1 MAAPTRSFTE
11 IAQVGQE
18 SVATAVRIWADLT
31 KASVE
36 VLTTGRS
43 ELLDGR
49 RVADFVFGVAN
60 QVLDGQRALLSVVT
74 AASNGRTP
82 TGEIAQTIAAT
93 NGAVV
98 EAAAETTKKLAA
110 SVAETT
116 EKASAAA
123 AETTRKVAATAVET
137 ADNAAA
143 AAMETSRKAAESV
156 AETTDKAVATVA
168 DTSSKATEAAVE
180 TTDKVAESTVET
192 TDTAIATAA
201 KATKKA
207 ADAATGT
214 TDKVAKPAAKRAA
227 KPAPRP
233 ATRTAAKTAAKVTAK
248 LAEAASGPY
257 GKDSHAPLADRTEM
271 PAGFEIKG
279 NDGSKLYHVPG
290 SPFYKRTTAEVWFAS
305 PEAAEA
311 AGFKRPASQR

>member
-1 MAAPTRSFTE
+1 MAAPARSFTE

-18 SVATAVRIWADLT
+18 SVTAAVRIWADLT

-36 VLTTGRS
+36 VMTTGRS

-49 RVADFVFGVAN
+49 RVADFVFGFAN

-74 AASNGRTP
+74 AASAGRAP
-82 TGEIAQTIAAT
+82 TGEIAQKFAAT

-98 EAAAETTKKLAA
+98 NAAAATTRELAA
-110 SVAETT
+110 TAAETT

-137 ADNAAA
+137 VEKATATA
-143 AAMETSRKAAESV
+143 TGTTRKAA
-156 AETTDKAVATVA
+156 T
-168 DTSSKATEAAVE
+168 
-180 TTDKVAESTVET
+180 ET
-192 TDTAIATAA
+192 TDTAVATAAEATKKATESAAGTTDKVTEAAVATPDTAVVTAA
-201 KATKKA
+201 KATEKA
-207 ADAATGT
+207 AETAGGT
-214 TDKVAKPAAKRAA
+214 TDKIAKPAAKRAA

-233 ATRTAAKTAAKVTAK
+233 ATRTAAKTAAKATAK

-257 GKDSHAPLADRTEM
+257 GKGSHAPLADRTET

-290 SPFYKRTTAEVWFAS
+290 SPFYKRTTAEVWFSS

>member
-18 SVATAVRIWADLT
+18 SVAAAVRIWADLT

-36 VLTTGRS
+36 VMTTGRS

-49 RVADFVFGVAN
+49 RVADFVFGFAN

-74 AASNGRTP
+74 AASTGRAP
-82 TGEIAQTIAAT
+82 TREIAQKFAAT

-98 EAAAETTKKLAA
+98 NAAAATTRELAA
-110 SVAETT
+110 TAAETT

-137 ADNAAA
+137 VEKATATA
-143 AAMETSRKAAESV
+143 TGTTRKAA
-156 AETTDKAVATVA
+156 T
-168 DTSSKATEAAVE
+168 
-180 TTDKVAESTVET
+180 ET
-192 TDTAIATAA
+192 TDTAVATAAEATKKATESAAGTTDKVTEAAVATPDTAVVTAA
-201 KATKKA
+201 KATEKA
-207 ADAATGT
+207 AETAGGT
-214 TDKVAKPAAKRAA
+214 TDKIAKPAAKRAA

-233 ATRTAAKTAAKVTAK
+233 ATRTAAKTAAKATAK

-257 GKDSHAPLADRTEM
+257 GKGSHAPLADRTET

-290 SPFYKRTTAEVWFAS
+290 SPFYKRTTAEVWFSS